1 LGSQTKMLEVGRR
14 RFVTFGL
21 STLDFSTRIRRN
33 KARMSMKTK
42 DRGKT
47 VEGQAGVVERAP
59 VRQSTT
65 PDPSFA
71 RGVNDKVES

>member
-1 LGSQTKMLEVGRR
+1 
-14 RFVTFGL
+14 
-21 STLDFSTRIRRN
+21 
-33 KARMSMKTK
+33 MKTK